1 MRFVCLALV
10 IIITGCNTVPR
21 QGINTGDVRQIESW
35 EIKGR
40 LGARIDQQGG
50 SASFIWQRQRD
61 NHSIELY
68 GPLGSGRIF
77 LNQTAGKAS
86 LIDNSAE
93 FFGDNLQDVLFVRTG
108 WLIPFDRMQQWIVG
122 QPEHDAISD
131 LQFEHNRL
139 INFSQSGWQVS
150 YDKFEEF
157 SGAIIPTK
165 ITLTAIN
172 TYLDELSVNSGR
184 QFKNARVKIIIKAF
198 THGLL

>member
-10 IIITGCNTVPR
+10 IFIAGCTTIAR
-21 QGINTGDVRQIESW
+21 QGVDTRTDLLIESW

-40 LGARIDQQGG
+40 LGARIDRQGG
-50 SASFIWQRQRD
+50 SASFIWHRQRD

-77 LNQTAGKAS
+77 LKQTDGRAS
-86 LIDNSAE
+86 LIDNSSE
-93 FFGDNLQDVLFVRTG
+93 FFGDNLEDVLFQRVG
-108 WLIPFDRMQQWIVG
+108 WLIPFDKMQQWIVG

-131 LQFEHNRL
+131 LQFENSRL
-139 INFSQSGWQVS
+139 IKFRQSGWQVS

-157 SGAIIPTK
+157 SGATIPTK

-172 TYLDELSVNSGR
+172 TYLNELSGNTGR
-184 QFKNARVKIIIKAF
+184 ELENARVKIIIKTF
-198 THGLL
+198 THG